1 MGKILVDNEWYEPVS
16 SRSILESEY
25 EQSIFRYSKSLF
37 SGYVCLKFNEMVES
51 SFGSSQADM
60 VLVDM
65 EYRGWTIVEAELE
78 HHSLTRHVEP
88 QMRRLVNG
96 VYNDR
101 HASAIARASQMID
114 PDRIR
119 NLVRNTDPEFLVIVP
134 TETLEWR
141 TTLSNLGVKLAT
153 VEVFVDHRGRRIIS
167 LSGDSPQ
174 TWGDGHLSPLSRE
187 GMLPRAFRVE
197 IPSAIPRGDSISLLY
212 EGFLTTW
219 RVMAA
224 KRATYIL
231 PNGSFDLDEGQPY
244 VICRNQQGDLEIKAE
259 ENG

>member
-1 MGKILVDNEWYEPVS
+1 MGKILVDNEWYEPIS

-25 EQSIFRYSKSLF
+25 EQSIFRYSDLLF
-37 SGYVCLKFNEMVES
+37 PGYECLKFTAIVES
-51 SFGSSQADM
+51 SFGGSQADM
-60 VLVDM
+60 VLVDR

-101 HASAIARASQMID
+101 HASAIAEASQKIE
-114 PDRIR
+114 PDRMR

-153 VEVFVDHRGRRIIS
+153 VEVFVNHRGRRIINY
-167 LSGDSPQ
+167 SGDLPQ
-174 TWGDGHLSPLSRE
+174 SWGDGYLSPLIRE

-197 IPSAIPRGDSISLLY
+197 IPSALPQTATLSIMH
-212 EGFLTTW
+212 EGFLTSW

-224 KRATYIL
+224 KRVTYIL

-244 VICRNQQGDLEIKAE
+244 VICRNKQGDLEIKVE
-259 ENG
+259 END

>member
-1 MGKILVDNEWYEPVS
+1 
-16 SRSILESEY
+16 
-25 EQSIFRYSKSLF
+25 
-37 SGYVCLKFNEMVES
+37 
-51 SFGSSQADM
+51 
-60 VLVDM
+60 
-65 EYRGWTIVEAELE
+65 
-78 HHSLTRHVEP
+78 
-88 QMRRLVNG
+88 MRRLVNG

-197 IPSAIPRGDSISLLY
+197 IPSAIPKGDSISLLY
-212 EGFLTTW
+212 QGFLTTW

>member
-1 MGKILVDNEWYEPVS
+1 
-16 SRSILESEY
+16 
-25 EQSIFRYSKSLF
+25 
-37 SGYVCLKFNEMVES
+37 
-51 SFGSSQADM
+51 M

-101 HASAIARASQMID
+101 HASAIARASQLID

-119 NLVRNTDPEFLVIVP
+119 NLVRNTDPDFLVIVP

-153 VEVFVDHRGRRIIS
+153 VEVFVDHR
-167 LSGDSPQ
+167 
-174 TWGDGHLSPLSRE
+174 
-187 GMLPRAFRVE
+187 
-197 IPSAIPRGDSISLLY
+197 
-212 EGFLTTW
+212 
-219 RVMAA
+219 
-224 KRATYIL
+224 
-231 PNGSFDLDEGQPY
+231 
-244 VICRNQQGDLEIKAE
+244 
-259 ENG
+259 